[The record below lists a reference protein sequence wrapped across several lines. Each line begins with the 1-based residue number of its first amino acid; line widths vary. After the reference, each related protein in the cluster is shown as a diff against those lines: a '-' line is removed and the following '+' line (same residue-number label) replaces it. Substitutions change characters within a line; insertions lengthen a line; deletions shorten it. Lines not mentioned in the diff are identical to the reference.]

1 MDHLS
6 SRPVSEPGVK
16 EVPWEGS
23 TLNSARLQ
31 GEQSCGGPLPNQT
44 SQPLSFLPAL
54 LWNPLLWPGPLACG
68 ISLSWSVIWAPVKLK
83 PPGEMLGYHPGLCL
97 RRGVWCGRQAGR
109 QPHLQCGVTGLCPRA
124 YGCSA
129 GHMALYPGHGAK
141 HFEVISGKWL
151 AADIYHP
158 PLLRK

>member
-1 MDHLS
+1 MGWREEGGVDHLS

-97 RRGVWCGRQAGR
+97 RRGALVWEAGR
-109 QPHLQCGVTGLCPRA
+109 QTAPSAVWGDWAVPQGLRLLCWP
-124 YGCSA
+124 YGTV
-129 GHMALYPGHGAK
+129 PGTRSKA
-141 HFEVISGKWL
+141 F
-151 AADIYHP
+151 
-158 PLLRK
+158 